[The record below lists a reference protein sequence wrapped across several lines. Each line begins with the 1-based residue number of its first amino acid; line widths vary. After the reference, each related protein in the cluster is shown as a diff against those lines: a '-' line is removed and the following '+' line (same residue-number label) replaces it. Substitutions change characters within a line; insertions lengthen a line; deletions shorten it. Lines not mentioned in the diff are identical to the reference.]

1 MVYDKWKIGRWSNPT
16 TIKSHADEN
25 SAKEIHANSILQK
38 EFGNWGV
45 GIRSW
50 VLTSSRHG
58 SGTTYCSL
66 AKVWKGHPFKKFA
79 KSHLTK
85 LFDWK
90 ILNSKQKLQAEA
102 KAKAL
107 YLWPKPEF
115 SFISFVF
122 GQILCENAK
131 IEVWNIISSSSR
143 NSGIPSGSV
152 AISQIALFHPFSF
165 R

>member
-1 MVYDKWKIGRWSNPT
+1 MQMKIRPN
-16 TIKSHADEN
+16 
-25 SAKEIHANSILQK
+25 KEIHANSILQK

-102 KAKAL
+102 KAGI
-107 YLWPKPEF
+107 F
-115 SFISFVF
+115 VISFVF

-131 IEVWNIISSSSR
+131 IEV
-143 NSGIPSGSV
+143 
-152 AISQIALFHPFSF
+152 
-165 R
+165 